1 HPLPRREAADSPG
14 VRDAPLARAARGGR
28 DGPARAG
35 PLHRRQRRR
44 PPDAGA
50 LPEGHRRQEVRGGRR
65 RDERPDPAVA
75 LRLLSRDR
83 AGRRDALRAGPRDR
97 RRRGPDLRVGRFP
110 GEGPRAGPGR
120 AGRPARRDERRRVW
134 LRDGLQL
141 QHATAGRRSA
151 RGRQPVH
158 DRAPPGD
165 VRGPGGG
172 GDTPMSQ
179 TFQGS
184 FVAMVT
190 PFRNGQVDEA
200 KLRELVEL
208 HVANGTDGLIPCG
221 TNGESP
227 SLNHDEHRRVVEIVI
242 EAAHGRIR
250 VVAGTGSNSTTE
262 AIDLTKHAERAGA
275 AGALVV
281 NPYYNKPTQEGLYR
295 HFRAVAESVAIPIL
309 VYNIQSRTA
318 VNVETDTLARLVR
331 DVRNIVGVK
340 EASGS
345 LDQMSQVIAACG
357 PDFSVLSGDDNVTLP
372 LLAIGGS
379 GVVSVIANIVPR
391 ETADLVHAAL
401 DGDWKR
407 ARDLH
412 YRLFPLARAAFL
424 ETNPIP
430 IKEAMA
436 MAGMLEPEFRLPMCR
451 MSDANRE
458 KLRAILKSYALVK

>member
-1 HPLPRREAADSPG
+1 
-14 VRDAPLARAARGGR
+14 
-28 DGPARAG
+28 
-35 PLHRRQRRR
+35 
-44 PPDAGA
+44 
-50 LPEGHRRQEVRGGRR
+50 
-65 RDERPDPAVA
+65 
-75 LRLLSRDR
+75 
-83 AGRRDALRAGPRDR
+83 
-97 RRRGPDLRVGRFP
+97 
-110 GEGPRAGPGR
+110 
-120 AGRPARRDERRRVW
+120 
-134 LRDGLQL
+134 
-141 QHATAGRRSA
+141 
-151 RGRQPVH
+151 
-158 DRAPPGD
+158 
-165 VRGPGGG
+165 
-172 GDTPMSQ
+172 MSQ

-221 TNGESP
+221 TTGESP

-357 PDFSVLSGDDNVTLP
+357 PDFSVLSGDDNITLP

-407 ARDLH
+407 ARELH